1 MLDEENRQLWALRP
15 LESANEESP
24 LCSTSVFLHKD
35 IHPQNQRTLANV
47 LAWKMTG
54 FVNTPHPYTQAGHAP
69 ISLWRIYQ
77 THMHTHPSMYI
88 VMNHLIRWGI
98 SIFEEFPKKPEKLL
112 QTSDSSCAV
121 LHAAWLRTEQTCPI
135 TPIHARPGW
144 PLRRAGPSALTW
156 GVEAHCGTHW
166 PRSSHKRTGSQKLGT
181 RGKQENS
188 SPNPC

>member
-1 MLDEENRQLWALRP
+1 MLDEENRQLWALRA

-69 ISLWRIYQ
+69 CTHILLCTLLWITWLDEEYQ
-77 THMHTHPSMYI
+77 YLKSFH
-88 VMNHLIRWGI
+88 
-98 SIFEEFPKKPEKLL
+98 KKPEKLL
-112 QTSDSSCAV
+112 QTSDSSCVV

-156 GVEAHCGTHW
+156 GVDAHCGTRW
-166 PRSSHKRTGSQKLGT
+166 PRRSHKRTGSQKLGT
-181 RGKQENS
+181 WGKQENS